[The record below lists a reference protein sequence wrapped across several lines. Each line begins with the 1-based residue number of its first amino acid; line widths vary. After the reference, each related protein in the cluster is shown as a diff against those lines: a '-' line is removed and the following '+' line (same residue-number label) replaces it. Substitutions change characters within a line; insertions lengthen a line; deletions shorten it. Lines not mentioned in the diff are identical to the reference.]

1 MSTAQMHFNKE
12 IKNSNEKKISKQ
24 ALADVKIC
32 LTLGFHAY
40 SPNEQHSALLYNLLY
55 NSTTNS

>member
-1 MSTAQMHFNKE
+1 MHFSTE
-12 IKNSNEKKISKQ
+12 IKNSNEEKISKQ

-40 SPNEQHSALLYNLLY
+40 SPNEQHSALLF

>member
-1 MSTAQMHFNKE
+1 MHFNKE

-40 SPNEQHSALLYNLLY
+40 SPNEQHSALLYSLLY